1 MSIIT
6 PIASGCSKVIG
17 PLTKTRPVKGLC
29 NYFNKDFEKALAY
42 STVGSIVAKDGI
54 GCGMY
59 VYQSMHNKDIPE
71 KRRNFVAALDLTNGV
86 LMILAQIGM
95 FFAMRKLNDK
105 LFHKIFNKS
114 FDKAGHAFKTL
125 AEQVR
130 IVQKKA
136 GIKPDIKDNIKIP
149 YDKVKNTTF
158 GIFKFVT
165 ELAAATILGKRV
177 IVPLIATPL
186 AQKVEKK
193 MNEKHSAEGATSEPA
208 KAETPADKE
217 EVKTV
222 DQPATVAATEKP
234 ADDGNT
240 NLLAKYK
247 K

>member
-1 MSIIT
+1 
-6 PIASGCSKVIG
+6 
-17 PLTKTRPVKGLC
+17 
-29 NYFNKDFEKALAY
+29 
-42 STVGSIVAKDGI
+42 
-54 GCGMY
+54 
-59 VYQSMHNKDIPE
+59 
-71 KRRNFVAALDLTNGV
+71 
-86 LMILAQIGM
+86 MILAQIGM

-130 IVQKKA
+130 IAQKKA

-193 MNEKHSAEGATSEPA
+193 MNEKHSADGATSEPA

>member
-1 MSIIT
+1 
-6 PIASGCSKVIG
+6 
-17 PLTKTRPVKGLC
+17 
-29 NYFNKDFEKALAY
+29 
-42 STVGSIVAKDGI
+42 
-54 GCGMY
+54 
-59 VYQSMHNKDIPE
+59 
-71 KRRNFVAALDLTNGV
+71 
-86 LMILAQIGM
+86 
-95 FFAMRKLNDK
+95 MRKLNDK

-130 IVQKKA
+130 IAQKKA

-193 MNEKHSAEGATSEPA
+193 MNEKHSTDGATSEPA
-208 KAETPADKE
+208 KAETPAGKE

>member
-6 PIASGCSKVIG
+6 PIASGCSKVVG
-17 PLTKTRPVKGLC
+17 PLTKTKPVKGLC

-130 IVQKKA
+130 IVEKKI
-136 GIKPDIKDNIKIP
+136 GIKPVIKDKIKVP
-149 YDKVKNTTF
+149 YDNAKNTTF

-193 MNEKHSAEGATSEPA
+193 MNEKHAAESAVPEAE
-208 KAETPADKE
+208 KAETPADKKE
-217 EVKTV
+217 EA
-222 DQPATVAATEKP
+222 PAVQTVAETKP
-234 ADDGNT
+234 ADDENT

>member
-6 PIASGCSKVIG
+6 PIASGCSKVVG
-17 PLTKTRPVKGLC
+17 PITKSKPVKGLC
-29 NYFNKDFEKALAY
+29 NYFTKDFEKALAY

-130 IVQKKA
+130 IVQKKF
-136 GIKPDIKDNIKIP
+136 GIKPKIKDEIKIP
-149 YDKVKNTTF
+149 YDSVKNKCF

-193 MNEKHSAEGATSEPA
+193 MNEKHSADGATSETA
-208 KAETPADKE
+208 KAEAPAEKKE
-217 EVKTV
+217 EAPAANATTPVAKTS
-222 DQPATVAATEKP
+222 
-234 ADDGNT
+234 DDGNT

>member
-1 MSIIT
+1 MNIDI
-6 PIASGCSKVIG
+6 
-17 PLTKTRPVKGLC
+17 
-29 NYFNKDFEKALAY
+29 NKDFEKALAY

-59 VYQSMHNKDIPE
+59 VYQSMNNKDIPE

-130 IVQKKA
+130 IAQKKA

-193 MNEKHSAEGATSEPA
+193 MNEKHSADGATSEPA
-208 KAETPADKE
+208 KAETPAGKE
-217 EVKTV
+217 EFKTV

>member
-6 PIASGCSKVIG
+6 PIASGCSKVVG
-17 PLTKTRPVKGLC
+17 PITKTAPVKGLC

-114 FDKAGHAFKTL
+114 FDKAGHAFKTV

-130 IVQKKA
+130 IVQKKF

-149 YDKVKNTTF
+149 YDKAKNTTF

-177 IVPLIATPL
+177 IVPLVATPL

-193 MNEKHSAEGATSEPA
+193 MNDKHAAEGANDETA
-208 KAETPADKE
+208 KAEAPADKKE
-217 EVKTV
+217 ET
-222 DQPATVAATEKP
+222 PATAPVQSVDKP